1 MMMDWLAKIRAVTF
15 DCYGT
20 LIDWERG
27 ILAEVERA
35 GPNVPLGREKVVS
48 LFAEH
53 EREAEKG
60 TGADW
65 RPYAEVL
72 GRVSIVLSVHLVP
85 VKAIDLA
92 ASLPSWPAFEETPG
106 FVRWAASRWALGVL
120 SNVDEDL
127 FARTVGKLGRGPDV
141 LVTAE
146 QVRSYKPNRKHF
158 DELLRRTGL
167 APEEVLHVAESVYH
181 DIEPAGEMG
190 MRTAYINRRG
200 AGVSASGPGKSG
212 GERGVRADVVAG
224 SLTELRA
231 VLEGAMR

>member
-1 MMMDWLAKIRAVTF
+1 MMDWLVKIRAVTF

-35 GPNVPLGREKVVS
+35 GPNVPLGREQLVP

-53 EREAEKG
+53 EREAERG
-60 TGADW
+60 VGAEW

-72 GRVSIVLSVHLVP
+72 GRVSVVLSVHVAP
-85 VKAIDLA
+85 VRPIDLA

-106 FVRWAASRWALGVL
+106 FVRWAASRWAVGVL

-127 FARTVGKLGRGPDV
+127 FAQTVGKLGRAPDV

-146 QVRSYKPNRKHF
+146 QVRSYKPRPAHF
-158 DELLRRTGL
+158 EEMLRRTGL
-167 APEEVLHVAESVYH
+167 RPEQVLHVAESVYH

-200 AGVSASGPGKSG
+200 AGVSASGPGTRTG
-212 GERGVRADVVAG
+212 AEAVRADVVAG
-224 SLTELRA
+224 SLKKLRA

>member
-1 MMMDWLAKIRAVTF
+1 MTEWLANIRAVTF

-35 GPNVPLGREKVVS
+35 GPNVPLKREELMS

-53 EREAEKG
+53 EREAERG
-60 TGADW
+60 VGAEW

-72 GRVSIVLSVHLVP
+72 GRVSVVLSAHLVP

-92 ASLPSWPAFEETPG
+92 TSLPFWPAFEETPE
-106 FVRWAASRWALGVL
+106 FVRWAASRWAVGIL

-127 FARTVGKLGRGPDV
+127 FAQTVGKLGRAPDV

-146 QVRSYKPNRKHF
+146 QVRSYKPRRKHF
-158 DELLRRTGL
+158 YELLRRTGL
-167 APEEVLHVAESVYH
+167 LPGEVLHVAESVYH
-181 DIEPAGEMG
+181 DIEPAGAMG

-200 AGVSASGPGKSG
+200 AGVSASGRGRG
-212 GERGVRADVVAG
+212 GGDRGVRADVEAA
-224 SLTELRA
+224 SLTELRTI
-231 VLEGAMR
+231 LEGAAG